1 MPGYEVFGLEERN
14 AINEIFDL
22 NGGVLFAHGFDSIRN
37 GVYKVR
43 EFEKNFSTKFKSQYS
58 QAVSSGSA
66 AVKVALIA
74 AGIKEGDEIIV
85 PSFTF
90 IATIEAILEIGAV
103 PIIIDIDNSLN
114 LDTSVIEN
122 SITKNTK
129 ALLPVHMMGAPVDM
143 VGIQSTAKKYNL
155 IIVEDN
161 AQCCGGTYQGKLLGT
176 FGQAS
181 AFSFD
186 GGKTLMTGEGG
197 MVLTNDEKVF
207 IRSRAYHDHG
217 HAYNTSVGRGE
228 DFAIMNG
235 FNYRMTELQGAIGIE
250 QLKKLDFIIDEQRKN
265 KKKIK
270 EQIYHLPL
278 EFRKINDEG
287 EIGDTIVFFLPT
299 LEITQ
304 KFMDK
309 MLSLIH
315 I

>member
-1 MPGYEVFGLEERN
+1 MCIR
-14 AINEIFDL
+14 
-22 NGGVLFAHGFDSIRN
+22 DS
-37 GVYKVR
+37 
-43 EFEKNFSTKFKSQYS
+43 
-58 QAVSSGSA
+58 
-66 AVKVALIA
+66 
-74 AGIKEGDEIIV
+74 
-85 PSFTF
+85 
-90 IATIEAILEIGAV
+90 
-103 PIIIDIDNSLN
+103 DNSLN

-309 MLSLIH
+309 MRSVGMGTKNLPDALNWHFAGKWQHLFNKILSQQNYRWDKSKLILERS
-315 I
+315 IALPVMVNMSDSKIDEISSNIKKFCTELL